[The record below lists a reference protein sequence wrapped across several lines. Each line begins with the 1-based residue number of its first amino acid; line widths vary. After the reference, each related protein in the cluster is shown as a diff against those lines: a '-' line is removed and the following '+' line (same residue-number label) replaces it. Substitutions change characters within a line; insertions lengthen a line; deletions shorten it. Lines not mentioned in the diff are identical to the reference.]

1 MPSTAGSVWR
11 RWVGRGCGTHQ
22 GEEVNETQNELRPLS
37 AVSSTGSI
45 EELLNDFDRHLE
57 GQRGCTEGT
66 RKHYRREARALL
78 FRVFPDQRI
87 NWDNFSAAQIA
98 DFVGGRAQKLSLV
111 SRQNPATAIR
121 SLLRFLTSVKYCL
134 SRED

>member
-57 GQRGCTEGT
+57 GQRGCTEGS

-87 NWDNFSAAQIA
+87 SWDNLTA
-98 DFVGGRAQKLSLV
+98 RQKSQLDSYQV
-111 SRQNPATAIR
+111 
-121 SLLRFLTSVKYCL
+121 
-134 SRED
+134 